1 MQDTR
6 QTAGFLFSLVM
17 HVLLIAAG
25 VFGVGNS
32 MKVDMDKP
40 MYTVDL
46 VSLTPSEDP
55 AAGDTG
61 EAAGAP
67 PSASEAEAQQQAEAA
82 AAAIPPPPK
91 AEKLKPEPLVR
102 DDAKA
107 ISEKKAEDK
116 KKPEKLEE
124 KTPEPPKPVKKKL
137 SREELLKEALK
148 DVKQDVAKDAK
159 SASEKAREAAEKA
172 REAAEKAKKSQVAG
186 ALDALRKS
194 EGGNIFTAGGTGP
207 GGAGGGKGTGAGGTG
222 SGLMSVYGDI
232 IKQIIKKNW
241 RYPAFG
247 TETNV
252 AVVLEINIDQ
262 QGKITGARVATPSGN
277 PGFDDSA
284 LRAVH
289 ETQALPP
296 PRTKSLDTLRITF
309 NLQELRK

>member
-1 MQDTR
+1 MH
-6 QTAGFLFSLVM
+6 ALLVA
-17 HVLLIAAG
+17 VG
-25 VFGVGNS
+25 VIGIGNS

-61 EAAGAP
+61 EPAP
-67 PSASEAEAQQQAEAA
+67 GPPPEAEGQQAAA
-82 AAAIPPPPK
+82 SAAAIPPPPK

-107 ISEKKAEDK
+107 ISEKKVEEK
-116 KKPEKLEE
+116 KKPEKKED
-124 KTPEPPKPVKKKL
+124 KAPPKPEEKKPT
-137 SREELLKEALK
+137 REELLKEALK
-148 DVKQDVAKDAK
+148 DVKQDVAQDAK
-159 SASEKAREAAEKA
+159 SSADKARL
-172 REAAEKAKKSQVAG
+172 AAEKAKDAKKDQVAG
-186 ALDALRKS
+186 ELAALRKS
-194 EGGNIFTAGGTGP
+194 TGGNIFTAGGTGP

-232 IKQIIKKNW
+232 VKQVIKKNW
-241 RYPAFG
+241 RYPGFG
-247 TETNV
+247 TEVNV
-252 AVVLEINIDQ
+252 AVVLEINIDP
-262 QGKITGARVATPSGN
+262 QGKITGSRIATPSGN
-277 PGFDDSA
+277 AGFDDSA

-296 PRTKSLDTLRITF
+296 PRVKSLDTLRITF

>member
-1 MQDTR
+1 
-6 QTAGFLFSLVM
+6 
-17 HVLLIAAG
+17 
-25 VFGVGNS
+25 
-32 MKVDMDKP
+32 
-40 MYTVDL
+40 
-46 VSLTPSEDP
+46 
-55 AAGDTG
+55 
-61 EAAGAP
+61 
-67 PSASEAEAQQQAEAA
+67 
-82 AAAIPPPPK
+82 
-91 AEKLKPEPLVR
+91 
-102 DDAKA
+102 
-107 ISEKKAEDK
+107 
-116 KKPEKLEE
+116 
-124 KTPEPPKPVKKKL
+124 PKPVEKKL
-137 SREELLKEALK
+137 SREELLREALK

-159 SASEKAREAAEKA
+159 LAADKAREAADKA
-172 REAAEKAKKSQVAG
+172 KAAKKSQVTG

-252 AVVLEINIDQ
+252 AVVLEINIDP

-296 PRTKSLDTLRITF
+296 PRTRNLDTLRITF

>member
-6 QTAGFLFSLVM
+6 ATAGFFLSLAM
-17 HVLLIAAG
+17 HALLIAAG
-25 VFGVGNS
+25 VFGIGNS

-46 VSLTPSEDP
+46 VSLNPSEDP
-55 AAGDTG
+55 AAGEMGDP
-61 EAAGAP
+61 AAAP
-67 PSASEAEAQQQAEAA
+67 PPEDGGEQQAVQP

-91 AEKLKPEPLVR
+91 AEKLQPAPLVR

-107 ISEKKAEDK
+107 ISEKKVDEK
-116 KKPEKLEE
+116 KKPEKKED
-124 KTPEPPKPVKKKL
+124 KTPPKPEEKKPT
-137 SREELLKEALK
+137 REELLKEALK
-148 DVKQDVAKDAK
+148 DVKKDVTDKAADRAKDAK
-159 SASEKAREAAEKA
+159 AALDKARD
-172 REAAEKAKKSQVAG
+172 AKKDQVAG
-186 ALDALRKS
+186 ELAALRKS
-194 EGGNIFTAGGTGP
+194 TGGNIFTADGAGP
-207 GGAGGGKGTGAGGTG
+207 GGAGGGKGSGAGGTG

-247 TETNV
+247 VETNV

-262 QGKITGARVATPSGN
+262 KGAITGVRVAQPSGK
-277 PGFDDSA
+277 PDFDDSA

-289 ETQALPP
+289 ETQTLPP

>member
-1 MQDTR
+1 MQESR
-6 QTAGFLFSLVM
+6 QTAGFFLSLAM
-17 HVLLIAAG
+17 HALLVAAG
-25 VFGVGNS
+25 VFGIGSS

-46 VSLTPSEDP
+46 VSLNPSEDP

-67 PSASEAEAQQQAEAA
+67 PPEAQGQQDEQP

-91 AEKLKPEPLVR
+91 TVTLKPEPVVR

-107 ISEKKAEDK
+107 ISEKKV
-116 KKPEKLEE
+116 EE
-124 KTPEPPKPVKKKL
+124 KKAEKKVEKKEEPPKPVETKL
-137 SREELLKEALK
+137 SRQDLLKEALK
-148 DVKQDVAKDAK
+148 DIKKDVAQDAK
-159 SASEKAREAAEKA
+159 SAAEKA
-172 REAAEKAKKSQVAG
+172 KEAKKSQVAG

-207 GGAGGGKGTGAGGTG
+207 GGAGGGKGAGAGGTG

-247 TETNV
+247 VETNV

-262 QGKITGARVATPSGN
+262 QGKITGARVATPSGK
-277 PGFDDSA
+277 PDFDDSA

-289 ETQALPP
+289 ETQTLPP
-296 PRTKSLDTLRITF
+296 PRTRSLDTLRITF

>member
-1 MQDTR
+1 MQESR
-6 QTAGFLFSLVM
+6 QTAGFILSLAM
-17 HVLLIAAG
+17 HALLVAAG
-25 VFGVGNS
+25 VFGIGNS

-46 VSLTPSEDP
+46 VSLNPSEDP
-55 AAGDTG
+55 AAGETG

-67 PSASEAEAQQQAEAA
+67 PQEAQGQQDEQP
-82 AAAIPPPPK
+82 AAAIPPQPK
-91 AEKLKPEPLVR
+91 AEKAKPEPVVR

-107 ISEKKAEDK
+107 ISEKKVEEK
-116 KKPEKLEE
+116 KKAEKKE
-124 KTPEPPKPVKKKL
+124 EPPKPVETKL
-137 SREELLKEALK
+137 SRQDLLKEALK
-148 DVKQDVAKDAK
+148 DIKKDVAQDAK
-159 SASEKAREAAEKA
+159 S
-172 REAAEKAKKSQVAG
+172 AAEKAKEAKKTQVAG

-207 GGAGGGKGTGAGGTG
+207 GGAGGGKGSGAGGTG

-247 TETNV
+247 VETNV

-262 QGKITGARVATPSGN
+262 QGKITGARVAQPSGK
-277 PGFDDSA
+277 PDFDDSA

-289 ETQALPP
+289 ETQTLPP
-296 PRTKSLDTLRITF
+296 PRTRSLDTLRITF

>member
-1 MQDTR
+1 MHDTR
-6 QTAGFLFSLVM
+6 QTTGFLLSLAL
-17 HVLLIAAG
+17 HALLVAAA

-32 MKVDMDKP
+32 LKVDMDKP

-46 VSLTPSEDP
+46 VSLNPSEDP
-55 AAGDTG
+55 AAGEKG

-67 PSASEAEAQQQAEAA
+67 PTDAATEQQDAS
-82 AAAIPPPPK
+82 AAAIPPPPQ

-102 DDAKA
+102 DDSKA
-107 ISEKKAEDK
+107 ISEKKVEEK
-116 KKPEKLEE
+116 KKPEKKEE
-124 KTPEPPKPVKKKL
+124 KKVETPPQPAEKKL

-148 DVKQDVAKDAK
+148 DVKQDVAEKSKDAAK
-159 SASEKAREAAEKA
+159 N
-172 REAAEKAKKSQVAG
+172 AAEKAKEAKKSQVSG
-186 ALDALRKS
+186 ALEALRKS

-232 IKQIIKKNW
+232 VKQIIKKNW

-252 AVVLEINIDQ
+252 AVVVEINIDQ
-262 QGKITGARVATPSGN
+262 QGKITGSRVATPSGK
-277 PGFDDSA
+277 PDFDDSA

-289 ETQALPP
+289 ETEKLPP

>member
-6 QTAGFLFSLVM
+6 QTAGFLLSLAM
-17 HVLLIAAG
+17 HALLIAAG

-46 VSLTPSEDP
+46 VSLNPSEDP

-67 PSASEAEAQQQAEAA
+67 PSEAEAEAQKQAEAA

-91 AEKLKPEPLVR
+91 AEKLKPEPLLR

-107 ISEKKAEDK
+107 ISEKKVEEK
-116 KKPEKLEE
+116 KKPEKKEE
-124 KTPEPPKPVKKKL
+124 QKQEPPKPAEKKL
-137 SREELLKEALK
+137 SREELLREALK
-148 DVKQDVAKDAK
+148 DVKQDLAKDAK
-159 SASEKAREAAEKA
+159 AAADKA
-172 REAAEKAKKSQVAG
+172 REAAEKAKAAKKSQVTG
-186 ALDALRKS
+186 ALEALRKS

-262 QGKITGARVATPSGN
+262 QGKITGARVATPSGK
-277 PGFDDSA
+277 PDFDDSA

-296 PRTKSLDTLRITF
+296 PRTKNLDTLRITF

>member
-6 QTAGFLFSLVM
+6 QTTGFLLSLAMHAVLVAIAVM
-17 HVLLIAAG
+17 GIGSSL
-25 VFGVGNS
+25 
-32 MKVDMDKP
+32 KVDMDRP

-46 VSLTPSEDP
+46 VSLNPSEDP
-55 AAGDTG
+55 AAGEKG

-67 PSASEAEAQQQAEAA
+67 PPEAAQEAADQA

-107 ISEKKAEDK
+107 ISEKKVEEK
-116 KKPEKLEE
+116 KKKEE
-124 KTPEPPKPVKKKL
+124 KKPEPPKPEEKKPT
-137 SREELLKEALK
+137 REELLKDALK
-148 DVKQDVAKDAK
+148 DVKKDVADKAADRAKDAK
-159 SASEKAREAAEKA
+159 SAAD
-172 REAAEKAKKSQVAG
+172 KAKEAKRDQLAG
-186 ALDALRKS
+186 ELAALRKS

-262 QGKITGARVATPSGN
+262 QGKITGARVATPSGK
-277 PGFDDSA
+277 PDFDDSA
-284 LRAVH
+284 LRAVQ
-289 ETQALPP
+289 ETQTLPP

>member
-1 MQDTR
+1 VQDTR
-6 QTAGFLFSLVM
+6 QTTGFFLSLAM
-17 HVLLIAAG
+17 HALLVAVG
-25 VFGVGNS
+25 VIGIGNS

-61 EAAGAP
+61 EPAAAP
-67 PSASEAEAQQQAEAA
+67 PSEAEAEAQKQAEAA

-91 AEKLKPEPLVR
+91 AEKLKPEPLLR

-107 ISEKKAEDK
+107 ISEKKVEEK
-116 KKPEKLEE
+116 KKPDKKEDKA
-124 KTPEPPKPVKKKL
+124 PPKPEEKKPT
-137 SREELLKEALK
+137 REELLKEALK
-148 DVKQDVAKDAK
+148 DVKQDVAQDAK
-159 SASEKAREAAEKA
+159 SSADKARL
-172 REAAEKAKKSQVAG
+172 AAEKAKDAKKDQVAG
-186 ALDALRKS
+186 ELAALRKS
-194 EGGNIFTAGGTGP
+194 TGGNIFTAGGTGP

-252 AVVLEINIDQ
+252 AVVLEINIDP
-262 QGKITGARVATPSGN
+262 QGKVTGARVATPSGK
-277 PGFDDSA
+277 PDFDDSA

-296 PRTKSLDTLRITF
+296 PRTKNLDTLRITF

>member
-6 QTAGFLFSLVM
+6 QTTGFLLSLAM
-17 HVLLIAAG
+17 HALLIAAG
-25 VFGVGNS
+25 VLGIGNS

-46 VSLTPSEDP
+46 VSLNPSEDP
-55 AAGDTG
+55 AAGEKG

-67 PSASEAEAQQQAEAA
+67 SLEAEGAQAEQ

-91 AEKLKPEPLVR
+91 AEKAKPEPLVR

-107 ISEKKAEDK
+107 ISEKKVEEK
-116 KKPEKLEE
+116 KKPEE
-124 KTPEPPKPVKKKL
+124 KKPEDKKVAEKKPT
-137 SREELLKEALK
+137 REELLKEALK
-148 DVKQDVAKDAK
+148 DVKKDVSDKAADKAKDAK
-159 SASEKAREAAEKA
+159 SAAD
-172 REAAEKAKKSQVAG
+172 KAKEAKKAQLAG
-186 ALDALRKS
+186 ELAALRKS

-232 IKQIIKKNW
+232 VKQIIKKNW
-241 RYPAFG
+241 RYQAFG
-247 TETNV
+247 VETNV
-252 AVVLEINIDQ
+252 AVVLEINIDP
-262 QGKITGARVATPSGN
+262 QGKITGSRVVQPSGA

-289 ETQALPP
+289 ETQTLPP
-296 PRTKSLDTLRITF
+296 PRVKSLDTLRITF

>member
-1 MQDTR
+1 MRESRRST
-6 QTAGFLFSLVM
+6 GFMLSLALHATLVTLAM
-17 HVLLIAAG
+17 MNLSATL
-25 VFGVGNS
+25 
-32 MKVDMDKP
+32 KVDMDKP

-46 VSLTPSEDP
+46 VSLNPSEDP

-61 EAAGAP
+61 EPAP
-67 PSASEAEAQQQAEAA
+67 GPPPEAEGRQEEAS

-91 AEKLKPEPLVR
+91 AEKARPEPLVR

-107 ISEKKAEDK
+107 ISEKKADEK
-116 KKPEKLEE
+116 KKPEEKKAEE
-124 KTPEPPKPVKKKL
+124 KKPT
-137 SREELLKEALK
+137 REELLKEALK
-148 DVKQDVAKDAK
+148 DVKKDVAEKSKASADKPKEARKDP
-159 SASEKAREAAEKA
+159 
-172 REAAEKAKKSQVAG
+172 VAG
-186 ALDALRKS
+186 ELAALRKS
-194 EGGNIFTAGGTGP
+194 QGGNIFTAGGTGP

-247 TETNV
+247 VETNV

-262 QGKITGARVATPSGN
+262 QGKITGARVAQTSGK
-277 PGFDDSA
+277 PDFDDSA

-289 ETQALPP
+289 ETEKLPP
-296 PRTKSLDTLRITF
+296 PRTRSLDTLRITF

>member
-6 QTAGFLFSLVM
+6 QTAGFLLSLALHALFV
-17 HVLLIAAG
+17 AAA

-46 VSLTPSEDP
+46 VSLNPSEDP

-67 PSASEAEAQQQAEAA
+67 PPLAEGEAKQADQA

-107 ISEKKAEDK
+107 ISDKKVEDQKKPDKKAE
-116 KKPEKLEE
+116 EKQ
-124 KTPEPPKPVKKKL
+124 P
-137 SREELLKEALK
+137 SRQDLLKEALK
-148 DVKQDVAKDAK
+148 DVKKDVADKSKDKGKVQDALK
-159 SASEKAREAAEKA
+159 DVRSQESKE
-172 REAAEKAKKSQVAG
+172 AKKEAVSGELA
-186 ALDALRKS
+186 ALRKS
-194 EGGNIFTAGGTGP
+194 EGGNIFTAGGTGT
-207 GGAGGGKGTGAGGTG
+207 GGAFGGKGSGAGGTG

-232 IKQIIKKNW
+232 VKQVIKKNW

-252 AVVLEINIDQ
+252 AVVLEINIDP

-277 PGFDDSA
+277 AGFDDSA

-296 PRTKSLDTLRITF
+296 PRVKSLDTLRITF

>member
-6 QTAGFLFSLVM
+6 PTAGFLLSLAM
-17 HVLLIAAG
+17 HLLLIAAG

-46 VSLTPSEDP
+46 VSLNPSEDP
-55 AAGDTG
+55 AAGETG

-67 PSASEAEAQQQAEAA
+67 PSVSETEAQQQAEAA

-107 ISEKKAEDK
+107 ISEKKVGEK
-116 KKPEKLEE
+116 KKPEKQEE
-124 KTPEPPKPVKKKL
+124 KKPEPPKPAEKKPT
-137 SREELLKEALK
+137 REELLKEALK

-159 SASEKAREAAEKA
+159 SAAEKA
-172 REAAEKAKKSQVAG
+172 SEAAQKAKDAKQSQVTG
-186 ALDALRKS
+186 ALEALRKS

-296 PRTKSLDTLRITF
+296 PRTKNLDTLRITF